1 MQSNLRFVAKQKRI
15 GMKRLPALSILL
27 ASLLLISPLQQV
39 QSAEAANPPR
49 KILTGWLPYYS
60 MKTYLPAVLN
70 NADLIKE
77 IMPFW
82 YTLKYDGKAKKAVVT
97 DVYKTANPSVP
108 IAEPLAALRNA
119 GMTIIPT
126 ISDGTDELVLA
137 NLLAK
142 PVSRKQVVD
151 AIVATVA
158 SQNYD
163 GIDLD
168 FEGFAFIDP
177 NTTWKTT
184 APNWVLFIKELS
196 AALHAQK
203 KILSIT
209 TPYLFNPAEAQKG
222 YFVYA
227 WAQIAPFIDRLRI
240 MTYDY
245 STSRPGPIGPIA
257 WTEKTVKYAIS
268 IMPASKVYLGLPGYG
283 KDWVIKVE
291 GVCPSNLAK
300 IITPSAKA
308 GTFLMRDAASI
319 AATYGAVPTYNE
331 TFAEVTFSYKRDYA
345 GQTSSGLSTTCT
357 ASRTA
362 WHQNAQ
368 SFSLRAQLVAKYQ
381 LGGVAQWVIGQEEP
395 LAMVAIRDVATSIAP
410 AQLESTLSLSTNE
423 ISYGNPVTLSGL
435 ITLKDKSPVAG
446 LAFSVEGKYSDGST
460 RILTTGITGIDGTY
474 SIPMLIGKSVSLR
487 VLTDSSWERE
497 ASATPAFTLAVAR
510 NLIATPPTSVKSG
523 LPFTISGIVL
533 PRTAGVTIT
542 LSTTSGKVIGQAT
555 TTDAQGAFTI
565 SVPAQARSIA
575 TYQITVGA
583 DATWPV
589 LASDAFSIIIR

>member
-1 MQSNLRFVAKQKRI
+1 
-15 GMKRLPALSILL
+15 MKRFPALSILL
-27 ASLLLISPLQQV
+27 AFLLFATALQSI
-39 QSAEAANPPR
+39 QSAAAANPPR

-60 MKTYLPAVLN
+60 MKTYLPAVLS

-82 YTLKYDGKAKKAVVT
+82 YTLKYDGKTKKAVIA
-97 DVYKTANPSVP
+97 DVYSSANPSVP

-126 ISDGTDELVLA
+126 ISDGTDQMVLA

-151 AIVATVA
+151 SIVATVA

-168 FEGFAFIDP
+168 FEGFAFIDS

-184 APNWVLFIKELS
+184 APNWVLFVKELS
-196 AALHAQK
+196 TALHAQK

-209 TPYLFNPAEAQKG
+209 SPYQFNPTEAQKG
-222 YFVYA
+222 YFVYS
-227 WAQIAPFIDRLRI
+227 WAQIASSIDRLRI

-283 KDWVIKVE
+283 KDWVTKVE

-368 SFSLRAQLVAKYQ
+368 SYSLRTQLVAKYQ

-410 AQLESTLSLSTNE
+410 AQLESSLSLSTNE
-423 ISYGNPVTLSGL
+423 LSYGNPVTLTGL

-446 LAFSVEGKYSDGST
+446 LAFSVEGKYPDGST
-460 RILTTGITGIDGTY
+460 RSLTTGTTGVDGSY

-487 VLTDSSWERE
+487 VLTESSWERE
-497 ASATPAFTLAVAR
+497 ASATQALTLTVAR
-510 NLIATPPTSVKSG
+510 NLIMTPPTSIKSG
-523 LPFTISGIVL
+523 LAFTISGIVL
-533 PRTAGVTIT
+533 PRTAGVTVT
-542 LSTTSGKVIGQAT
+542 LATTSGKIIGQAA

-565 SVPAQARSIA
+565 IVPAQARSIA

>member
-1 MQSNLRFVAKQKRI
+1 
-15 GMKRLPALSILL
+15 MKRLPALSILL
-27 ASLLLISPLQQV
+27 AFFLLISPLQQV

-70 NADLIKE
+70 NSDLIKE

-82 YTLKYDGKAKKAVVT
+82 YTLKYDGKSKKAVVT

-142 PVSRKQVVD
+142 PVSRKQVVE

-177 NTTWKTT
+177 NTSWKTT
-184 APNWVLFIKELS
+184 APNWVLFVKELS
-196 AALHAQK
+196 AALHAEK

-283 KDWVIKVE
+283 KDWVTKVE
-291 GVCPSNLAK
+291 GVCPANLAK

-331 TFAEVTFSYKRDYA
+331 TFAEVTFSYKRDYT

-410 AQLESTLSLSTNE
+410 AQLESSLSLSSNE

-435 ITLKDKSPVAG
+435 ITLKDKSPVTG
-446 LAFSVEGKYSDGST
+446 LAFSVEGKYPDGST
-460 RILTTGITGIDGTY
+460 RILTTGTTGVDGTY

-487 VLTDSSWERE
+487 VLTEPSWERE
-497 ASATPAFTLAVAR
+497 ASATPALTLAVAR
-510 NLIATPPTSVKSG
+510 NLITTPPTSVKSG
-523 LPFTISGIVL
+523 LAFTISGIVL
-533 PRTAGVTIT
+533 PRTAGVTVT

-565 SVPAQARSIA
+565 SVPAQTRSIA

>member
-1 MQSNLRFVAKQKRI
+1 
-15 GMKRLPALSILL
+15 MKRFPALPILI
-27 ASLLLISPLQQV
+27 ALLLFAAPLQNIE
-39 QSAEAANPPR
+39 SAEASNPPR

-60 MKTYLPAVLN
+60 MKTYLPAVLS

-82 YTLKYDGKAKKAVVT
+82 YTLKYDGKTKKPVVA

-108 IAEPLAALRNA
+108 ITEPLAALRNA

-126 ISDGTDELVLA
+126 ITDGTDQMVLA
-137 NLLAK
+137 NLISK

-151 AIVATVA
+151 AIMATVV

-177 NTTWKTT
+177 NTTWKAT

-203 KILSIT
+203 KILSVT
-209 TPYLFNPAEAQKG
+209 TPYLFNPAEKQKG

-227 WAQIAPFIDRLRI
+227 WADIAAHIDRLRI

-257 WTEKTVKYAIS
+257 WTEKTVKYAVS

-283 KDWVIKVE
+283 KDWVTKVE

-300 IITPSAKA
+300 VITPSAKA

-331 TFAEVTFSYKRDYA
+331 TFAEVTFSYKREYT

-368 SFSLRAQLVAKYQ
+368 SFSVRAQLIAKYQ
-381 LGGVAQWVIGQEEP
+381 LGGAAQWVIGQEEP

-410 AQLESTLSLSTNE
+410 AQLESSLSLSTNE
-423 ISYGNPVTLSGL
+423 ISYGNPVTLSGA

-446 LAFSVEGKYSDGST
+446 LAFSVEGKYADGST
-460 RILTTGITGIDGTY
+460 RTLTTGTTGFDGTY

-487 VLTDSSWERE
+487 VLTEASWERG
-497 ASATPAFTLAVAR
+497 ASTTPALALAVSR
-510 NLIATPPTSVKSG
+510 NLILNPPTSVKSG

-533 PRTAGVTIT
+533 PRTSGVTIT
-542 LSTTSGKVIGQAT
+542 LSTTSGKVVGQAT
-555 TTDAQGAFTI
+555 TTDAQGAFSI
-565 SVPAQARSIA
+565 NVPAQARSIA

-583 DATWPV
+583 DATWPAV
-589 LASDAFSIIIR
+589 ASDAFSIIIR

>member
-1 MQSNLRFVAKQKRI
+1 
-15 GMKRLPALSILL
+15 MKRLSALSIFLAFLL
-27 ASLLLISPLQQV
+27 FAAPLQNI

-60 MKTYLPAVLN
+60 MKTYLPAVLS

-82 YTLKYDGKAKKAVVT
+82 YTLKYDGKTKKAVIA

-108 IAEPLAALRNA
+108 IEEPLTALRSA

-126 ISDGTDELVLA
+126 ITDGTEKLVLA
-137 NLLAK
+137 NLISK

-177 NTTWKTT
+177 NTTWKAT

-203 KILSIT
+203 KILSVT
-209 TPYLFNPAEAQKG
+209 TPYLFDPAEKQKG

-227 WAQIAPFIDRLRI
+227 WADIAPHIDRLRI

-283 KDWVIKVE
+283 KDWVTKVE

-300 IITPSAKA
+300 VITPSAKA

-331 TFAEVTFSYKRDYA
+331 TFAEVTFSYKREYT
-345 GQTSSGLSTTCT
+345 GETSGGLSTTCT

-368 SFSLRAQLVAKYQ
+368 SFSVRAKLVAKYQ
-381 LGGVAQWVIGQEEP
+381 LGGAAQWVIGQEEP
-395 LAMVAIRDVATSIAP
+395 LAMVAVREVATSIAP
-410 AQLESTLSLSTNE
+410 AQLESSLSLSTNE
-423 ISYGNPVTLSGL
+423 ISYGNPVTVSGL

-446 LAFSVEGKYSDGST
+446 LAFTVEGKYPDGST
-460 RILTTGITGIDGTY
+460 RALTTGTTGIDGTY
-474 SIPMLIGKSVSLR
+474 SIPMLVGKSVSLQ
-487 VLTDSSWERE
+487 VLTEPSWERE
-497 ASATPAFTLAVAR
+497 ASATPAITLTVAR
-510 NLIATPPTSVKSG
+510 NLIVTPPTSVKSG
-523 LPFTISGIVL
+523 VAFNISGVVL
-533 PRTAGVTIT
+533 PRTAGVTVT

-555 TTDAQGAFTI
+555 TTDAQGAFTLN
-565 SVPAQARSIA
+565 VPAQTRSIA

>member
-1 MQSNLRFVAKQKRI
+1 
-15 GMKRLPALSILL
+15 MKRLPALSILL

-82 YTLKYDGKAKKAVVT
+82 YTLKYDGKSKKAVVT

-119 GMTIIPT
+119 GMTLIPT
-126 ISDGTDELVLA
+126 ISDGTDKLVLA

-177 NTTWKTT
+177 NTTWKAT
-184 APNWVLFIKELS
+184 APNWVLFVKELS
-196 AALHAQK
+196 AALHAEK

-227 WAQIAPFIDRLRI
+227 WAQIAPIIDRLRI

-283 KDWVIKVE
+283 KDWVTKVE

-331 TFAEVTFSYKRDYA
+331 TFAEVTFSYKREYT
-345 GQTSSGLSTTCT
+345 GTTSSGLSTTCT

-368 SFSLRAQLVAKYQ
+368 SFSVRAKLVAKYQ
-381 LGGVAQWVIGQEEP
+381 LGGAAQWVIGQEEP

-410 AQLESTLSLSTNE
+410 AQLESSLTLSTNE
-423 ISYGNPVTLSGL
+423 LSYGNPVTLSGL

-446 LAFSVEGKYSDGST
+446 LAFSVEGKYPDGST
-460 RILTTGITGIDGTY
+460 RILTTGTTGVDGTY
-474 SIPMLIGKSVSLR
+474 SIPMLIGKSVSIR
-487 VLTDSSWERE
+487 VITESSWERE
-497 ASATPAFTLAVAR
+497 ASATQALSLTVTR
-510 NLIATPPTSVKSG
+510 NLIITPPTSVKSG
-523 LPFTISGIVL
+523 LAFTIAGIVL

-542 LSTTSGKVIGQAT
+542 LSTTSGKIVGQAVI
-555 TTDAQGAFTI
+555 TDAQGAFTLN
-565 SVPAQARSIA
+565 VPAQARSIA

-589 LASDAFSIIIR
+589 LASEAFSIIIR

>member
-1 MQSNLRFVAKQKRI
+1 
-15 GMKRLPALSILL
+15 MKRFPALSILL
-27 ASLLLISPLQQV
+27 AFLLFAVPLQNI

-82 YTLKYDGKAKKAVVT
+82 YTLKYDGKTKKPVVA

-108 IAEPLAALRNA
+108 ITEPLTALRNA

-126 ISDGTDELVLA
+126 ITDGTDQMILA

-184 APNWVLFIKELS
+184 APNWVLFIKELG

-209 TPYLFNPAEAQKG
+209 TPYLFNPAEKQKG

-227 WAQIAPFIDRLRI
+227 WAEVAPHIDRLRI

-257 WTEKTVKYAIS
+257 WTEKTVKYAVS

-283 KDWVIKVE
+283 KDWVTKVE

-331 TFAEVTFSYKRDYA
+331 TFAEVTFSYKREYT
-345 GQTSSGLSTTCT
+345 GTTSSGLSTTCT

-368 SFSLRAQLVAKYQ
+368 SFSVRAKLVAKYQ
-381 LGGVAQWVIGQEEP
+381 LGGAAQWVIGQEEP

-410 AQLESTLSLSTNE
+410 AQLESSLTLSTNE
-423 ISYGNPVTLSGL
+423 LSYGNPVTLSGL

-446 LAFSVEGKYSDGST
+446 LAFTVEGKYPDGTT
-460 RILTTGITGIDGTY
+460 RTLTTGTTGIDGTY

-487 VLTDSSWERE
+487 VLTESSWERE
-497 ASATPAFTLAVAR
+497 ASATPALTLSVAR

-533 PRTAGVTIT
+533 PRTAGVIIT
-542 LSTTSGKVIGQAT
+542 LATASGKVVGQTT

-589 LASDAFSIIIR
+589 LRSDAFSIIIR

>member
-1 MQSNLRFVAKQKRI
+1 
-15 GMKRLPALSILL
+15 MKRLPALSILL
-27 ASLLLISPLQQV
+27 AFLLFAAPLQNI

-60 MKTYLPAVLN
+60 MKTYLPAVLS

-82 YTLKYDGKAKKAVVT
+82 YTLKYDGKTKKAVVT

-108 IAEPLAALRNA
+108 ITEPLAALRNA

-126 ISDGTDELVLA
+126 ISDGTDKLVLA

-177 NTTWKTT
+177 NTSWKTT
-184 APNWVLFIKELS
+184 APNWVLFVKELS

-209 TPYLFNPAEAQKG
+209 TPYLFNPADAQKG

-245 STSRPGPIGPIA
+245 STSRPGPIGPVA

-283 KDWVIKVE
+283 KDWVTKVE

-331 TFAEVTFSYKRDYA
+331 TFAEVTFSYKREYT

-368 SFSLRAQLVAKYQ
+368 SFSVRAQLVAKYQ
-381 LGGVAQWVIGQEEP
+381 LGGAAQWVIGQEEP
-395 LAMVAIRDVATSIAP
+395 LAMVAIRDVAISIAP
-410 AQLESTLSLSTNE
+410 AQLESSLSLSTSE
-423 ISYGNPVTLSGL
+423 LSYGNPVTLSGL

-446 LAFSVEGKYSDGST
+446 LAFTVEGKYPDGST
-460 RILTTGITGIDGTY
+460 RTLTTGTTGIDGTY

-487 VLTDSSWERE
+487 VITESSWERE
-497 ASATPAFTLAVAR
+497 ASATPALSLRVAR
-510 NLIATPPTSVKSG
+510 NLIVTPPTSAKSG
-523 LPFTISGIVL
+523 LAFTISGIVL
-533 PRTAGVTIT
+533 PRAPGLTIS
-542 LSTTSGKVIGQAT
+542 LSTTAGKVIGQAT
-555 TTDAQGAFTI
+555 TTDAQGAFTL
-565 SVPAQARSIA
+565 SVPAQVRSIA

>member
-1 MQSNLRFVAKQKRI
+1 
-15 GMKRLPALSILL
+15 MKRLPALSILL
-27 ASLLLISPLQQV
+27 ALFLLATPLQNIE
-39 QSAEAANPPR
+39 SAEATNPPR

-60 MKTYLPAVLN
+60 MKTYLPAVLA

-82 YTLKYDGKAKKAVVT
+82 YTLKFDGKTKKPVVA

-108 IAEPLAALRNA
+108 ITEPLAALRNA

-126 ISDGTDELVLA
+126 ITDGTEKLVLA
-137 NLLAK
+137 NLISK
-142 PVSRKQVVD
+142 PVTRKQVVD

-177 NTTWKTT
+177 NTTWKAT

-203 KILSIT
+203 KILSVT
-209 TPYLFNPAEAQKG
+209 TPYLFDPAEKQKG

-227 WAQIAPFIDRLRI
+227 WADIAPFIDRLRI

-257 WTEKTVKYAIS
+257 WTEKTVKYAVS

-283 KDWVIKVE
+283 KDWVTKVE

-300 IITPSAKA
+300 IISPSAKA

-331 TFAEVTFSYKRDYA
+331 KFAEVTFSYKREYS

-368 SFSLRAQLVAKYQ
+368 SFSVRAQLVAKYQ
-381 LGGVAQWVIGQEEP
+381 LGGAAQWVIGQEEP

-410 AQLESTLSLSTNE
+410 AQLESSLSLSTNE
-423 ISYGNPVTLSGL
+423 VSYGNPVTLSGA
-435 ITLKDKSPVAG
+435 ITLKDKSPVAA
-446 LAFSVEGKYSDGST
+446 LPFTVEGRYPDGST
-460 RILTTGITGIDGTY
+460 RILTTGTTGFDGTY

-487 VLTDSSWERE
+487 VLTEASWERA
-497 ASATPAFTLAVAR
+497 ASATPALSLAVSR
-510 NLIATPPTSVKSG
+510 NLILNPPTSVKSG
-523 LPFTISGIVL
+523 LPFTISGVVL

-542 LSTTSGKVIGQAT
+542 LSTTSGKVIGQTT
-555 TTDAQGAFTI
+555 TTDAQGAFSIT
-565 SVPAQARSIA
+565 VPAQARSIA
-575 TYQITVGA
+575 TYQVTVGA

-589 LASDAFSIIIR
+589 FASDAFSIIIR

>member
-1 MQSNLRFVAKQKRI
+1 
-15 GMKRLPALSILL
+15 MKRLPALSILL

-39 QSAEAANPPR
+39 QSAEATNPPR

-82 YTLKYDGKAKKAVVT
+82 YTLKYDGKSKKAVVT

-119 GMTIIPT
+119 GMTLIPT
-126 ISDGTDELVLA
+126 ISDGTDKLVLA

-177 NTTWKTT
+177 NTTWKAT
-184 APNWVLFIKELS
+184 APNWVLFVKELS
-196 AALHAQK
+196 AALHAEK

-283 KDWVIKVE
+283 KDWVTKVE

-331 TFAEVTFSYKRDYA
+331 TFAEVTFSYKREYT
-345 GQTSSGLSTTCT
+345 GTTSSGLSTTCT

-368 SFSLRAQLVAKYQ
+368 SFSVRAKLVAKYQ
-381 LGGVAQWVIGQEEP
+381 LGGAAQWVIGQEEP

-410 AQLESTLSLSTNE
+410 AQLESSLTLSTNE
-423 ISYGNPVTLSGL
+423 LSYGNPVTLSGL

-446 LAFSVEGKYSDGST
+446 LAFSVEGKYPDGST
-460 RILTTGITGIDGTY
+460 RILTTGTTGVDGSY
-474 SIPMLIGKSVSLR
+474 SLPMLIGKSVSLR
-487 VLTDSSWERE
+487 VLTESSWERE
-497 ASATPAFTLAVAR
+497 ASATQALSLAVAR
-510 NLIATPPTSVKSG
+510 NLITTPPTSVKSG

-589 LASDAFSIIIR
+589 LASEAFSIIIR

>member
-1 MQSNLRFVAKQKRI
+1 
-15 GMKRLPALSILL
+15 MKRFPALSILL
-27 ASLLLISPLQQV
+27 AFLLLISPLQQM
-39 QSAEAANPPR
+39 QRAESANPPR

-82 YTLKYDGKAKKAVVT
+82 YTLKYDGKTKKAVVT

-108 IAEPLAALRNA
+108 ITEPLTALRNA
-119 GMTIIPT
+119 GMLIIPT
-126 ISDGTDELVLA
+126 ISDGTDQMVLA

-184 APNWVLFIKELS
+184 APNWVLFVKELS

-283 KDWVIKVE
+283 KDWVTKVE

-331 TFAEVTFSYKRDYA
+331 TFAEVTFSYKREYT

-368 SFSLRAQLVAKYQ
+368 SFSVRAQLVAKYQ
-381 LGGVAQWVIGQEEP
+381 LGGAAQWVIGQEEP

-410 AQLESTLSLSTNE
+410 AQLESSMTLSTNE
-423 ISYGNPVTLSGL
+423 LSYGNPVTLSGL

-446 LAFSVEGKYSDGST
+446 LAFSVEGKYPDGST
-460 RILTTGITGIDGTY
+460 RILTTGITGVDGTY

-487 VLTDSSWERE
+487 VLTESSWERE

-555 TTDAQGAFTI
+555 TTDAQGAFTV

-589 LASDAFSIIIR
+589 LASDVFSIIIR

>member
-1 MQSNLRFVAKQKRI
+1 
-15 GMKRLPALSILL
+15 MKRFPALSILL
-27 ASLLLISPLQQV
+27 AFLLLISPLQQM
-39 QSAEAANPPR
+39 QRAEAANPPR

-82 YTLKYDGKAKKAVVT
+82 YTLKYDGKTKKAVVT

-108 IAEPLAALRNA
+108 ITEPLTALRNA
-119 GMTIIPT
+119 GMLIIPT
-126 ISDGTDELVLA
+126 ISDGTDQMVLA

-184 APNWVLFIKELS
+184 APNWVLFVKELS

-283 KDWVIKVE
+283 KDWVTKVE

-331 TFAEVTFSYKRDYA
+331 TFAEVTFSYKREYT

-368 SFSLRAQLVAKYQ
+368 SFSVRAQLVAKYQ
-381 LGGVAQWVIGQEEP
+381 LGGAAQWVIGQEEP

-410 AQLESTLSLSTNE
+410 AQLESSMTLSTNE
-423 ISYGNPVTLSGL
+423 LSYGNPVTLSGL

-446 LAFSVEGKYSDGST
+446 LAFSVEGKYPDGST
-460 RILTTGITGIDGTY
+460 RILTTGITGVDGTY

-487 VLTDSSWERE
+487 VLTESSWERE
-497 ASATPAFTLAVAR
+497 ASATPVFTLAVAR

-589 LASDAFSIIIR
+589 LASEAFSIIIR

>member
-1 MQSNLRFVAKQKRI
+1 
-15 GMKRLPALSILL
+15 MKRLPALSILL

-82 YTLKYDGKAKKAVVT
+82 YTLKYDGKSKKAVVT

-119 GMTIIPT
+119 GMTLIPT
-126 ISDGTDELVLA
+126 ISDGTDKLVLA

-177 NTTWKTT
+177 NTTWKAT
-184 APNWVLFIKELS
+184 APNWVLFVKELS
-196 AALHAQK
+196 AALHAEK

-283 KDWVIKVE
+283 KDWVTKVE

-331 TFAEVTFSYKRDYA
+331 TFAEVTFSYKREYT
-345 GQTSSGLSTTCT
+345 GTTSSGLSTTCT

-381 LGGVAQWVIGQEEP
+381 LGGAAQWVIGQEEP

-410 AQLESTLSLSTNE
+410 AQLESSLTLSTNE

-446 LAFSVEGKYSDGST
+446 LAFSVEGKYPDGST
-460 RILTTGITGIDGTY
+460 RILTTGTTGIDGSY

-497 ASATPAFTLAVAR
+497 ASATQALSLTVAR
-510 NLIATPPTSVKSG
+510 NLITTPPTSVKSG

-565 SVPAQARSIA
+565 SVPAQARSIG

>member
-1 MQSNLRFVAKQKRI
+1 
-15 GMKRLPALSILL
+15 MKRHITLRVLL
-27 ASLLLISPLQQV
+27 ATLLFVLPLSTLH
-39 QSAEAANPPR
+39 SASAANPPR

-70 NADLIKE
+70 NADLIRE

-82 YTLKYDGKAKKAVVT
+82 YTLKYDGKTKKAVIA

-108 IAEPLAALRNA
+108 ITEPLAALRNA

-126 ISDGTDELVLA
+126 ISDGTDKLVLA

-142 PVSRKQVVD
+142 PASRKQVVD

-184 APNWVLFIKELS
+184 APNWVLFVKELGT
-196 AALHAQK
+196 ALHAQN

-209 TPYLFNPAEAQKG
+209 TPYLFDPAGTQKG

-227 WAQIAPFIDRLRI
+227 WAQIAPHIDRLRI

-268 IMPASKVYLGLPGYG
+268 VMPASKVYLGLPGYG
-283 KDWVIKVE
+283 KDWVTKVE
-291 GVCPSNLAK
+291 GVCPANLAK

-308 GTFLMRDAASI
+308 GTFLMRDAANI

-331 TFAEVTFSYKRDYA
+331 TFAEVTFSYKREYT
-345 GQTSSGLSTTCT
+345 GTTSGGLSTTCT

-368 SFSLRAQLVAKYQ
+368 SFSVRAQLVAKYQ
-381 LGGVAQWVIGQEEP
+381 LGGAAQWVIGQEEP

-410 AQLESTLSLSTNE
+410 AQLESSMSLSTSQL
-423 ISYGNPVTLSGL
+423 SYGNPVTISGAV
-435 ITLKDKSPVAG
+435 TLKDKSPVAS
-446 LAFSVEGKYSDGST
+446 LPFKVEGKYADGST
-460 RILTTGITGIDGTY
+460 RTLISGTTGIDGKY
-474 SIPMLIGKSVSLR
+474 SIPMLIGKSVSMR
-487 VLTDSSWERE
+487 VVTESSWERE
-497 ASATPAFTLAVAR
+497 ASATPYVALAVSR
-510 NLIATPPTSVKSG
+510 NLIFNPPTSVKSG
-523 LPFTISGIVL
+523 TPFTISGIVL
-533 PRTAGVTIT
+533 PRTAGIAVTLAT
-542 LSTTSGKVIGQAT
+542 ATGKVIAQGS
-555 TTDAQGAFTI
+555 TDAQGGFTI
-565 SVPAQARSIA
+565 TVPAQLRSIA
-575 TYQITVGA
+575 TYQIVVAA
-583 DATWPV
+583 DATWPA
-589 LASDAFSIIIR
+589 LTSDAFSIIIR

>member
-1 MQSNLRFVAKQKRI
+1 
-15 GMKRLPALSILL
+15 
-27 ASLLLISPLQQV
+27 
-39 QSAEAANPPR
+39 
-49 KILTGWLPYYS
+49 
-60 MKTYLPAVLN
+60 MKTYLPAVLS

-82 YTLKYDGKAKKAVVT
+82 YTLKYDGKTKKAVIT
-97 DVYKTANPSVP
+97 DVYKPANPSVP
-108 IAEPLAALRNA
+108 ITEPLTALRNA

-126 ISDGTDELVLA
+126 ISDGTDKLVLA

-184 APNWVLFIKELS
+184 APNWVLFVKELS

-209 TPYLFNPAEAQKG
+209 SPYLFNPTEAQKG
-222 YFVYA
+222 YFVYS

-257 WTEKTVKYAIS
+257 WTEKTVKYAVS

-283 KDWVIKVE
+283 KDWVTKVE

-331 TFAEVTFSYKRDYA
+331 TFAEVTFSYKREYT
-345 GQTSSGLSTTCT
+345 GTTSSGLSTTCT

-368 SFSLRAQLVAKYQ
+368 SFSVRAQLVAKYQ
-381 LGGVAQWVIGQEEP
+381 LGGAAQWVIGQEEP

-410 AQLESTLSLSTNE
+410 AQLESALSLSTNE
-423 ISYGNPVTLSGL
+423 VSYGNPVTLSGV

-446 LAFSVEGKYSDGST
+446 LAFTVEGKYPDGST
-460 RILTTGITGIDGTY
+460 RTLTTGTTGVDGSY

-487 VLTDSSWERE
+487 VLTESSWERE
-497 ASATPAFTLAVAR
+497 ASATSALSLTVAR
-510 NLIATPPTSVKSG
+510 NLIMAPPTSVKSG
-523 LPFTISGIVL
+523 LAFTISGIVL
-533 PRTAGVTIT
+533 PRAAGVTIT
-542 LSTTSGKVIGQAT
+542 LATTSGKVVGQAT
-555 TTDAQGAFTI
+555 TTDAQGAFTLN
-565 SVPAQARSIA
+565 VPAQARSIA

>member
-1 MQSNLRFVAKQKRI
+1 
-15 GMKRLPALSILL
+15 MKRLPALSILL

-82 YTLKYDGKAKKAVVT
+82 YTLKYDGKSKKAVVT

-119 GMTIIPT
+119 GMTLIPT
-126 ISDGTDELVLA
+126 ISDGTDKLVLA

-177 NTTWKTT
+177 NTTWKAT
-184 APNWVLFIKELS
+184 APNWVLFVKELS
-196 AALHAQK
+196 AALHAEK

-283 KDWVIKVE
+283 KDWVTKVE

-331 TFAEVTFSYKRDYA
+331 TFAEVTFSYKREYT
-345 GQTSSGLSTTCT
+345 GTTSSGLSTTCT

-381 LGGVAQWVIGQEEP
+381 LGGAAQWVIGQEEP

-410 AQLESTLSLSTNE
+410 AQLESSLTLSTNE

-446 LAFSVEGKYSDGST
+446 LAFSVEGKYPDGST
-460 RILTTGITGIDGTY
+460 RILTTGTTGIDGSY

-497 ASATPAFTLAVAR
+497 ASATQALSLTVAR
-510 NLIATPPTSVKSG
+510 NLITTPPTSVKSG

-555 TTDAQGAFTI
+555 TTDAQGTFTI

-589 LASDAFSIIIR
+589 LASEAFSIIIR

>member
-1 MQSNLRFVAKQKRI
+1 
-15 GMKRLPALSILL
+15 MKRLPALSILL

-283 KDWVIKVE
+283 KDWVTKVE

>member
-1 MQSNLRFVAKQKRI
+1 
-15 GMKRLPALSILL
+15 MKRLPALSILL
-27 ASLLLISPLQQV
+27 ASLLLISPLHQV

-82 YTLKYDGKAKKAVVT
+82 YTLKYDGKSKKAVVT

-119 GMTIIPT
+119 GMTLIPT
-126 ISDGTDELVLA
+126 ISDGTDKLVLA

-184 APNWVLFIKELS
+184 APNWVLFVKELS
-196 AALHAQK
+196 AALHAEK

-283 KDWVIKVE
+283 KDWVTKVE

-331 TFAEVTFSYKRDYA
+331 TFAEVTFSYKREYT
-345 GQTSSGLSTTCT
+345 GTTSSGLSTTCT

-381 LGGVAQWVIGQEEP
+381 LGGAAQWVIGQEEP

-410 AQLESTLSLSTNE
+410 AQLESSLTLSTNE

-446 LAFSVEGKYSDGST
+446 LAFSVEGKYPDGST
-460 RILTTGITGIDGTY
+460 RILTTGTTGIDGSY

-487 VLTDSSWERE
+487 VLTESSWERE

-510 NLIATPPTSVKSG
+510 NLITTPPTSVKSG

-555 TTDAQGAFTI
+555 TTDAQGAFTF

>member
-1 MQSNLRFVAKQKRI
+1 
-15 GMKRLPALSILL
+15 MKRFPALSILL
-27 ASLLLISPLQQV
+27 AILLIISPLQQM

-82 YTLKYDGKAKKAVVT
+82 YTLKYDGKTKKPVVT

-108 IAEPLAALRNA
+108 ITEPLTALRNA

-126 ISDGTDELVLA
+126 ITDGTDQMILA

-184 APNWVLFIKELS
+184 APNWVLFVKELG

-209 TPYLFNPAEAQKG
+209 TPYLFNPAEKQKG

-227 WAQIAPFIDRLRI
+227 WAEIAPHIDRLRI

-257 WTEKTVKYAIS
+257 WTEKTVKYAVS

-283 KDWVIKVE
+283 KDWVTKVE

-331 TFAEVTFSYKRDYA
+331 TFAEVTFSYKREYT

-368 SFSLRAQLVAKYQ
+368 SFSLRAKLVAKYQ
-381 LGGVAQWVIGQEEP
+381 LGGAAQWVIGQEEP
-395 LAMVAIRDVATSIAP
+395 LAMVAIREVATSIAP
-410 AQLESTLSLSTNE
+410 AQLESSLSLSTNE
-423 ISYGNPVTLSGL
+423 LSYGNPVTLSGL
-435 ITLKDKSPVAG
+435 ITLKDKSPVSG
-446 LAFSVEGKYSDGST
+446 LAFTVEGKYPDGST
-460 RILTTGITGIDGTY
+460 RTLTTGTTGIDGTY
-474 SIPMLIGKSVSLR
+474 AIPMLIGKSVSLR
-487 VLTDSSWERE
+487 VLTESSWERE
-497 ASATPAFTLAVAR
+497 ASATPALTLTVAR
-510 NLIATPPTSVKSG
+510 NLIVTPPTSVKSG

-533 PRTAGVTIT
+533 PRTAGVTVT
-542 LSTTSGKVIGQAT
+542 LATISGKVVGQST

-575 TYQITVGA
+575 TYQITVSA

-589 LASDAFSIIIR
+589 LTSDAFSIIIR

>member
-1 MQSNLRFVAKQKRI
+1 MKRI
-15 GMKRLPALSILL
+15 PALSILL
-27 ASLLLISPLQQV
+27 AFLLLISPLQQV

-82 YTLKYDGKAKKAVVT
+82 YTLKYDGKTKKAVVT

-108 IAEPLAALRNA
+108 ITEPLAALRNA
-119 GMTIIPT
+119 GMTLIPT
-126 ISDGTDELVLA
+126 ISDGTDKLVLA

-184 APNWVLFIKELS
+184 APNWVLFVKELS
-196 AALHAQK
+196 AALHAEK

-257 WTEKTVKYAIS
+257 WTEKTVKYATS

-283 KDWVIKVE
+283 KDWVTKVE

-331 TFAEVTFSYKRDYA
+331 TFAEVTFSYKREYT
-345 GQTSSGLSTTCT
+345 GTTSSGLSTTCT

-368 SFSLRAQLVAKYQ
+368 SFSVRAQLVAKYQ
-381 LGGVAQWVIGQEEP
+381 LGGAAQWVIGQEEP

-410 AQLESTLSLSTNE
+410 AQLESSLTLSTNE
-423 ISYGNPVTLSGL
+423 LSYGNPVTLSGL

-446 LAFSVEGKYSDGST
+446 LAFNVEGKYPDGST

-487 VLTDSSWERE
+487 VLTESSWERE

-523 LPFTISGIVL
+523 LAFTISGIVL

>member
-1 MQSNLRFVAKQKRI
+1 
-15 GMKRLPALSILL
+15 
-27 ASLLLISPLQQV
+27 
-39 QSAEAANPPR
+39 
-49 KILTGWLPYYS
+49 
-60 MKTYLPAVLN
+60 MKTYLPAVLS

-82 YTLKYDGKAKKAVVT
+82 YTLKYDGKTKKAVIA
-97 DVYKTANPSVP
+97 DVYKPANPSVP
-108 IAEPLAALRNA
+108 ITEPLTALRNA

-126 ISDGTDELVLA
+126 ISDGTDKMVLA

-184 APNWVLFIKELS
+184 APNWVLFVKELS

-227 WAQIAPFIDRLRI
+227 WAEIAPFIDRLRI

-283 KDWVIKVE
+283 KDWVTKVE

-331 TFAEVTFSYKRDYA
+331 TFSEVTFSYKREYT

-368 SFSLRAQLVAKYQ
+368 SYSMRAKLVAKYQ
-381 LGGVAQWVIGQEEP
+381 LGGAAQWVIGQEEP
-395 LAMVAIRDVATSIAP
+395 LAMVAIREVATSIAP
-410 AQLESTLSLSTNE
+410 AQLESSLSLSTNE

-446 LAFSVEGKYSDGST
+446 LAFTVEGKYPDGSLRT
-460 RILTTGITGIDGTY
+460 LTTGTTGIDGTY

-487 VLTDSSWERE
+487 VLTEPSWERE
-497 ASATPAFTLAVAR
+497 ASATPALTLKVAR
-510 NLIATPPTSVKSG
+510 NLIITPPTSVKSG
-523 LPFTISGIVL
+523 LAFTISGTVL
-533 PRTAGVTIT
+533 PRTTGVTVT
-542 LSTTSGKVIGQAT
+542 LSTASGKVVGQAT
-555 TTDAQGAFTI
+555 TTDAQGAFTLN
-565 SVPAQARSIA
+565 VPAQTRSIA
-575 TYQITVGA
+575 TYQITIGA

-589 LASDAFSIIIR
+589 LTSDAFSIIIR

>member
-1 MQSNLRFVAKQKRI
+1 
-15 GMKRLPALSILL
+15 MKRLPALSILL

-82 YTLKYDGKAKKAVVT
+82 YTLKYDGKTKKAVVT

-126 ISDGTDELVLA
+126 ISDGTDKLVLA

-184 APNWVLFIKELS
+184 APNWVLFVKELS
-196 AALHAQK
+196 AALHAEK

-283 KDWVIKVE
+283 KDWVTKVE

-331 TFAEVTFSYKRDYA
+331 TFAEVTFSYKREYT
-345 GQTSSGLSTTCT
+345 GTTSSGLSTTCT

-381 LGGVAQWVIGQEEP
+381 LGGAAQWVIGQEEP

-410 AQLESTLSLSTNE
+410 AQLESSLTLSTNE

-446 LAFSVEGKYSDGST
+446 LAFSVEGKYPDGSS
-460 RILTTGITGIDGTY
+460 RILTTGTTGIDGSY

-497 ASATPAFTLAVAR
+497 ASATQALSLTVAR
-510 NLIATPPTSVKSG
+510 NLITTPPTSVKSG

-555 TTDAQGAFTI
+555 TTDAQGTFTI

-589 LASDAFSIIIR
+589 LASEAFSIIIR

>member
-1 MQSNLRFVAKQKRI
+1 
-15 GMKRLPALSILL
+15 MKRLPALSILL
-27 ASLLLISPLQQV
+27 AFLLFAAPLQNI
-39 QSAEAANPPR
+39 QSAEASNPPR

-82 YTLKYDGKAKKAVVT
+82 YTLKYDGKTKKAVVT

-108 IAEPLAALRNA
+108 ITEPLAALRNA

-126 ISDGTDELVLA
+126 ISDGTDKLVLA

-184 APNWVLFIKELS
+184 APNWVLFVKELS

-245 STSRPGPIGPIA
+245 STSRPGPIGPVA

-283 KDWVIKVE
+283 KDWVTKVE

-331 TFAEVTFSYKRDYA
+331 TFAEVTFSYKREYT

-368 SFSLRAQLVAKYQ
+368 SFSVRAQLVAKYQ
-381 LGGVAQWVIGQEEP
+381 LGGAAQWVIGQEEP
-395 LAMVAIRDVATSIAP
+395 LAMVAIRDVAISIAP
-410 AQLESTLSLSTNE
+410 AQLESSLSLSTSE
-423 ISYGNPVTLSGL
+423 LSYGNPVTLSGL

-446 LAFSVEGKYSDGST
+446 LAFTVEGKYPDGST
-460 RILTTGITGIDGTY
+460 RTLTTGSTGINGTY

-487 VLTDSSWERE
+487 VLTESSWERE
-497 ASATPAFTLAVAR
+497 ASATAALSLTVAR
-510 NLIATPPTSVKSG
+510 NFIITPPTSVKSG
-523 LPFTISGIVL
+523 LAFTISGIVL
-533 PRTAGVTIT
+533 PRTPGVTIT
-542 LSTTSGKVIGQAT
+542 LSTTAGKVIGQAT
-555 TTDAQGAFTI
+555 TTDAQGAFTL
-565 SVPAQARSIA
+565 SVPAQVRSIA

>member
-1 MQSNLRFVAKQKRI
+1 
-15 GMKRLPALSILL
+15 MKRFPALSTLIAILL
-27 ASLLLISPLQQV
+27 LAAPLQNI

-60 MKTYLPAVLN
+60 MKTYLPAVLS

-82 YTLKYDGKAKKAVVT
+82 YTLKYDGKTKKPVIA

-108 IAEPLAALRNA
+108 ITEPLTALRNA

-126 ISDGTDELVLA
+126 ITDGTEKQVLA
-137 NLLAK
+137 SLLAK

-203 KILSIT
+203 KVLSVT
-209 TPYLFNPAEAQKG
+209 TPYLFDPAEAQKG

-227 WAQIAPFIDRLRI
+227 WAQIAPHIDRLRI

-257 WTEKTVKYAIS
+257 WTEKTVKYAVS

-283 KDWVIKVE
+283 KDWVTKVE

-319 AATYGAVPTYNE
+319 AATYGAVPTYDE
-331 TFAEVTFSYKRDYA
+331 KFAEVTFSYKREYT

-368 SFSLRAQLVAKYQ
+368 GFSVRAQLIAKYQ
-381 LGGVAQWVIGQEEP
+381 LGGAAQWVIGQEEP

-410 AQLESTLSLSTNE
+410 AQLESSLTLSKNE
-423 ISYGNPVTLSGL
+423 TTYGNPVTLSGL
-435 ITLKDKSPVAG
+435 ITLKDKTPVAG
-446 LAFSVEGKYSDGST
+446 VAFTVEGKYPDGST
-460 RILTTGITGIDGTY
+460 RTLTTGTTGFDGTY

-487 VLTDSSWERE
+487 VLTEATWERE
-497 ASATPAFTLAVAR
+497 ASATPASILTVAR
-510 NLIATPPTSVKSG
+510 NLILTPPTSVKSG
-523 LPFTISGIVL
+523 QPFTISGIVL

-542 LSTTSGKVIGQAT
+542 LATTSGKIIGQAT

-575 TYQITVGA
+575 SYQISVGA

-589 LASDAFSIIIR
+589 FASQAFSIIIR

>member
-1 MQSNLRFVAKQKRI
+1 
-15 GMKRLPALSILL
+15 MKRLPALSILL

-82 YTLKYDGKAKKAVVT
+82 YTLKYDGKSKKAVVT

-126 ISDGTDELVLA
+126 ISDGTDKLVLA

-283 KDWVIKVE
+283 KDWVTKVE

-331 TFAEVTFSYKRDYA
+331 TFAEVTFSYKREYT

-368 SFSLRAQLVAKYQ
+368 SFSVRAQLVAKYQ
-381 LGGVAQWVIGQEEP
+381 LGGAAQWVIGQEEP

-410 AQLESTLSLSTNE
+410 AQLESSMTLSTNE
-423 ISYGNPVTLSGL
+423 LSYGNPVTLSGL

-446 LAFSVEGKYSDGST
+446 LAFSVEGKYPDGST
-460 RILTTGITGIDGTY
+460 RILTTGITGIDGAY

-487 VLTDSSWERE
+487 VLTESSWERE

>member
-1 MQSNLRFVAKQKRI
+1 
-15 GMKRLPALSILL
+15 MKRLPALSILL
-27 ASLLLISPLQQV
+27 APLLLISPLQQV

-82 YTLKYDGKAKKAVVT
+82 YTLKYDGKTKKAVIT
-97 DVYKTANPSVP
+97 DVYKPANPSVP
-108 IAEPLAALRNA
+108 ITEPLTALRNA

-126 ISDGTDELVLA
+126 ISDGTDKLVLA

-142 PVSRKQVVD
+142 PVSRKQVID

-184 APNWVLFIKELS
+184 APNWVLFVKELS
-196 AALHAQK
+196 AALHAEK

-283 KDWVIKVE
+283 KDWVTKVE

-331 TFAEVTFSYKRDYA
+331 TFAEVTFSYKREYT
-345 GQTSSGLSTTCT
+345 GTTSSGLSTTCT

-368 SFSLRAQLVAKYQ
+368 SFSVRAKLVAKYQ
-381 LGGVAQWVIGQEEP
+381 LGGAAQWVIGQEEP

-410 AQLESTLSLSTNE
+410 AQLESSLTLSTNE
-423 ISYGNPVTLSGL
+423 LSYGNPVTLSGL

-446 LAFSVEGKYSDGST
+446 LAFSVEGKYPDGST
-460 RILTTGITGIDGTY
+460 RILTTGTIGVDGTY
-474 SIPMLIGKSVSLR
+474 SIPMLIGKSVSIR
-487 VLTDSSWERE
+487 VITESSWERE
-497 ASATPAFTLAVAR
+497 ASATQALSLTVAR
-510 NLIATPPTSVKSG
+510 NLIITPPTSVKSG
-523 LPFTISGIVL
+523 LAFTIAGIVL

-542 LSTTSGKVIGQAT
+542 LSTTSGKIIGQAT

-565 SVPAQARSIA
+565 SVPAQARSIG

-589 LASDAFSIIIR
+589 LASEAFSIIIR

>member
-1 MQSNLRFVAKQKRI
+1 
-15 GMKRLPALSILL
+15 MKRFPALSILL
-27 ASLLLISPLQQV
+27 AFLLFAAPLQNIE
-39 QSAEAANPPR
+39 SAEAANPPR

-60 MKTYLPAVLN
+60 MKTYLPAVLS

-82 YTLKYDGKAKKAVVT
+82 YTLKYDGKTKKAVIT
-97 DVYKTANPSVP
+97 DVYKPANPSVP
-108 IAEPLAALRNA
+108 ITEPLTALRNA

-126 ISDGTDELVLA
+126 ISDGTDKLVLA
-137 NLLAK
+137 KLLAK

-177 NTTWKTT
+177 NTTWKAT
-184 APNWVLFIKELS
+184 APNWVLFVKELS
-196 AALHAQK
+196 AALHAQN

-283 KDWVIKVE
+283 KDWVTKVE

-331 TFAEVTFSYKRDYA
+331 TFAEVTFSYKREYT
-345 GQTSSGLSTTCT
+345 GTTSSGLSTTCT

-368 SFSLRAQLVAKYQ
+368 SYSLRAQLVAKYQ
-381 LGGVAQWVIGQEEP
+381 LGGAAQWVIGQEEP

-410 AQLESTLSLSTNE
+410 AQLESSLSLSINE
-423 ISYGNPVTLSGL
+423 LSYGNPVTLSGL

-446 LAFSVEGKYSDGST
+446 LAFTVEGKYPDSST
-460 RILTTGITGIDGTY
+460 RTLTTGTTGVDGSY

-487 VLTDSSWERE
+487 VLTESSWERE
-497 ASATPAFTLAVAR
+497 ASATPALSLTVTR
-510 NLIATPPTSVKSG
+510 NLIMTPPTSVKSG
-523 LPFTISGIVL
+523 LAFTISGIVL

-542 LSTTSGKVIGQAT
+542 LSTTSGKAIGQAT
-555 TTDAQGAFTI
+555 TTDEQGAFTLT
-565 SVPAQARSIA
+565 VPAQARSIA

-589 LASDAFSIIIR
+589 LASEAFSIIIR

>member
-1 MQSNLRFVAKQKRI
+1 
-15 GMKRLPALSILL
+15 MKRFPALSILL
-27 ASLLLISPLQQV
+27 AFLLFAAPLQNI

-60 MKTYLPAVLN
+60 MKTYLPAVLS

-82 YTLKYDGKAKKAVVT
+82 YTLKYDGKTKKAVIA
-97 DVYKTANPSVP
+97 DVYKPANPSVP
-108 IAEPLAALRNA
+108 ITEPLTALRNA

-126 ISDGTDELVLA
+126 ISDGTDKMVLA

-184 APNWVLFIKELS
+184 APNWVLFVKELS

-227 WAQIAPFIDRLRI
+227 WAEIAPFIDRLRI

-257 WTEKTVKYAIS
+257 WTEKTVKYAVS

-283 KDWVIKVE
+283 KDWVTKVE

-331 TFAEVTFSYKRDYA
+331 TFSEVTFSYKREYT

-368 SFSLRAQLVAKYQ
+368 SYSMRAKLVAKYQ
-381 LGGVAQWVIGQEEP
+381 LGGAAQWVIGQEEP
-395 LAMVAIRDVATSIAP
+395 LAMVAIREVATSIAP
-410 AQLESTLSLSTNE
+410 AQLESSLSLSTNE

-446 LAFSVEGKYSDGST
+446 LAFTVEGKYPDGSLRT
-460 RILTTGITGIDGTY
+460 LTTGTTGIDGTY
-474 SIPMLIGKSVSLR
+474 SIPMLIGKTVSLR
-487 VLTDSSWERE
+487 VLTEPSWERE
-497 ASATPAFTLAVAR
+497 ASATPALTLKVAR
-510 NLIATPPTSVKSG
+510 NLIITPPTSVKSG
-523 LPFTISGIVL
+523 LAFTISGTVL
-533 PRTAGVTIT
+533 PRTTGVTVT
-542 LSTTSGKVIGQAT
+542 LSTTSGKVVGQAT
-555 TTDAQGAFTI
+555 TTDAQGAFTLN
-565 SVPAQARSIA
+565 VPAQTRSIA

-583 DATWPV
+583 DATWSV
-589 LASDAFSIIIR
+589 LTSDAFSIIIR

>member
-1 MQSNLRFVAKQKRI
+1 
-15 GMKRLPALSILL
+15 MKRFPALSILL
-27 ASLLLISPLQQV
+27 AFLLFAAPLQNI

-60 MKTYLPAVLN
+60 MKTYLPAVLS

-82 YTLKYDGKAKKAVVT
+82 YTLKYDGKTKKAVVT

-108 IAEPLAALRNA
+108 ITEPLAALRNA

-126 ISDGTDELVLA
+126 ISDGTDKLVLA

-142 PVSRKQVVD
+142 PVSRKQVID

-184 APNWVLFIKELS
+184 APNWVLFVKELS

-209 TPYLFNPAEAQKG
+209 TPYLFNPADAQKG

-245 STSRPGPIGPIA
+245 STSRPGPIGPVA

-283 KDWVIKVE
+283 KDWVTKVE

-331 TFAEVTFSYKRDYA
+331 TFAEVTFSYKREYT

-368 SFSLRAQLVAKYQ
+368 SFSVRAQLVAKYQ
-381 LGGVAQWVIGQEEP
+381 LGGAAQWVIGQEEP
-395 LAMVAIRDVATSIAP
+395 LAMVAIRDVAISIAP
-410 AQLESTLSLSTNE
+410 AQLESSLSISTNE
-423 ISYGNPVTLSGL
+423 LSYGNPVTLSGL

-446 LAFSVEGKYSDGST
+446 LAFTVEGKYPDGST
-460 RILTTGITGIDGTY
+460 RTLTTGTTGIDGTY

-487 VLTDSSWERE
+487 VITESSWERE
-497 ASATPAFTLAVAR
+497 ASTTPALSLRVAR
-510 NLIATPPTSVKSG
+510 NLIVTPPTSAKSG
-523 LPFTISGIVL
+523 LAFTISGIVL
-533 PRTAGVTIT
+533 PRAPGVTIS
-542 LSTTSGKVIGQAT
+542 LSTTAGKVIGQAT
-555 TTDAQGAFTI
+555 TTDAQGAFTL
-565 SVPAQARSIA
+565 SVPAQVRSIA

>member
-1 MQSNLRFVAKQKRI
+1 
-15 GMKRLPALSILL
+15 MKRFPALSILL
-27 ASLLLISPLQQV
+27 AFLLLAAPLQNIE
-39 QSAEAANPPR
+39 SAEAANPPR

-60 MKTYLPAVLN
+60 MKTYLPAVLS

-82 YTLKYDGKAKKAVVT
+82 YTLKYDGKTKKAVIT
-97 DVYKTANPSVP
+97 DVYKPANPSVP
-108 IAEPLAALRNA
+108 IIEPLTALRNA

-126 ISDGTDELVLA
+126 ISDGTEKLVLA

-184 APNWVLFIKELS
+184 APNWVLFVKELS
-196 AALHAQK
+196 AALHAQN

-283 KDWVIKVE
+283 KDWVTKVE

-331 TFAEVTFSYKRDYA
+331 TFAEVTFSYKREYT
-345 GQTSSGLSTTCT
+345 GTTSSGLSTTCT

-368 SFSLRAQLVAKYQ
+368 SFSVRAQLVAKYQ
-381 LGGVAQWVIGQEEP
+381 LGGAAQWVIGQEEP

-410 AQLESTLSLSTNE
+410 AQLESALSLSTNE
-423 ISYGNPVTLSGL
+423 VSYGNPVTLSGL

-446 LAFSVEGKYSDGST
+446 LAFTVEGKYPDGST
-460 RILTTGITGIDGTY
+460 RTLTTGTTGVDGSY

-487 VLTDSSWERE
+487 VLTESSWERE
-497 ASATPAFTLAVAR
+497 ASATSALSLTVAR
-510 NLIATPPTSVKSG
+510 NLIMTPPTSVKSG
-523 LPFTISGIVL
+523 LAFTISGIVL
-533 PRTAGVTIT
+533 PRTAGVTVT
-542 LSTTSGKVIGQAT
+542 LATTSGKIIGQAT
-555 TTDAQGAFTI
+555 TTDAQGAFTLN
-565 SVPAQARSIA
+565 VPAQARSIA

-583 DATWPV
+583 DATWPI

>member
-1 MQSNLRFVAKQKRI
+1 
-15 GMKRLPALSILL
+15 MKRLPALSILL
-27 ASLLLISPLQQV
+27 ALFLLATPLQNIE
-39 QSAEAANPPR
+39 SAEATNPPR

-60 MKTYLPAVLN
+60 MKTYLPAVLA

-82 YTLKYDGKAKKAVVT
+82 YTLKFDGKTKKPVVA

-108 IAEPLAALRNA
+108 ITEPLAALRNA

-126 ISDGTDELVLA
+126 ITDGTEKLVLA
-137 NLLAK
+137 NLISK
-142 PVSRKQVVD
+142 PVTRKQVVD

-177 NTTWKTT
+177 NTTWKAT

-203 KILSIT
+203 KILSVT
-209 TPYLFNPAEAQKG
+209 TPYLFDPAEKQKG

-227 WAQIAPFIDRLRI
+227 WADIAPFIDRLRI

-257 WTEKTVKYAIS
+257 WTEKTVKYAVS

-283 KDWVIKVE
+283 KDWVTKVE

-300 IITPSAKA
+300 IISPSAKA

-331 TFAEVTFSYKRDYA
+331 KFAEVTFSYKREYS

-368 SFSLRAQLVAKYQ
+368 SFSVRAKLVAKYQ
-381 LGGVAQWVIGQEEP
+381 LGGAAQWVIGQEEP

-410 AQLESTLSLSTNE
+410 AQLESSLSLSTDE
-423 ISYGNPVTLSGL
+423 VSYGNPVTLSGA
-435 ITLKDKSPVAG
+435 ITLKDKSPVAA
-446 LAFSVEGKYSDGST
+446 LPFTVEGKYPDGST
-460 RILTTGITGIDGTY
+460 RILTTGTTGFDGTY

-487 VLTDSSWERE
+487 VLTEASWERA
-497 ASATPAFTLAVAR
+497 ASASPALSLAVSR
-510 NLIATPPTSVKSG
+510 NLILNPPTSVKSG
-523 LPFTISGIVL
+523 LPFTISGVVL

-542 LSTTSGKVIGQAT
+542 LSTTSGKVIGQTT
-555 TTDAQGAFTI
+555 TTDAQGAFSIT
-565 SVPAQARSIA
+565 VPAQARSIA
-575 TYQITVGA
+575 TYQVTVGA

-589 LASDAFSIIIR
+589 FASDAFSIIIR

>member
-1 MQSNLRFVAKQKRI
+1 
-15 GMKRLPALSILL
+15 MKRYSALSILL
-27 ASLLLISPLQQV
+27 AFLLFAAPLQNIQN
-39 QSAEAANPPR
+39 AEAANPPR

-60 MKTYLPAVLN
+60 MKTYLPAVLS

-82 YTLKYDGKAKKAVVT
+82 YTLKYDGKTKKAVIT
-97 DVYKTANPSVP
+97 DVYKPANPSVP
-108 IAEPLAALRNA
+108 ITEPLTALRNA

-126 ISDGTDELVLA
+126 ISDGTDEMVLA

-142 PVSRKQVVD
+142 PVSRKQVID

-184 APNWVLFIKELS
+184 APNWVLFVKELS
-196 AALHAQK
+196 AALHAEK

-245 STSRPGPIGPIA
+245 STTRPGPIGPIA

-283 KDWVIKVE
+283 KDWVTKVE

-319 AATYGAVPTYNE
+319 AVTYGAVPTYNE
-331 TFAEVTFSYKRDYA
+331 TFAEVTFSYKREYT
-345 GQTSSGLSTTCT
+345 GTTSSGLSTTCT

-368 SFSLRAQLVAKYQ
+368 SYSVRAQLVAKYQ
-381 LGGVAQWVIGQEEP
+381 LGGAAQWVIGQEEP

-410 AQLESTLSLSTNE
+410 AQLESSLTLSTNE
-423 ISYGNPVTLSGL
+423 LSYGNPVTLSGL

-446 LAFSVEGKYSDGST
+446 LTFTVEGKYPDGST
-460 RILTTGITGIDGTY
+460 RTLTTGTTSVDGTY
-474 SIPMLIGKSVSLR
+474 SIPMLIGKSVSIR
-487 VLTDSSWERE
+487 VLTESSWERE
-497 ASATPAFTLAVAR
+497 ASATSALSLTVAR
-510 NLIATPPTSVKSG
+510 NLIMTPLTSIKSG
-523 LPFTISGIVL
+523 IAFTISGIVL
-533 PRTAGVTIT
+533 PRTAGVIIT
-542 LSTTSGKVIGQAT
+542 LATTSGKVVGQAT
-555 TTDAQGAFTI
+555 TTDEQGAFTLN
-565 SVPAQARSIA
+565 VPAQARSIA

-583 DATWPV
+583 DATWPI
-589 LASDAFSIIIR
+589 LASEAFSIIIR

>member
-1 MQSNLRFVAKQKRI
+1 
-15 GMKRLPALSILL
+15 MKRFPALSILL
-27 ASLLLISPLQQV
+27 AFLLFAAPLQNIE
-39 QSAEAANPPR
+39 SAEAANPPR

-60 MKTYLPAVLN
+60 MKTYLPAVLS

-82 YTLKYDGKAKKAVVT
+82 YTLKYDGKTKKAVIT
-97 DVYKTANPSVP
+97 DVYKPANPSVP
-108 IAEPLAALRNA
+108 ITEPLTALRNA

-126 ISDGTDELVLA
+126 ISDGTDKLVLA

-184 APNWVLFIKELS
+184 APNWVLFVKELS
-196 AALHAQK
+196 AALHAQN

-283 KDWVIKVE
+283 KDWVTKVE

-331 TFAEVTFSYKRDYA
+331 TFAEVTFSYKREYT

-368 SFSLRAQLVAKYQ
+368 SYSLRAQLVAKYQ
-381 LGGVAQWVIGQEEP
+381 LGGAAQWVIGQEEP

-410 AQLESTLSLSTNE
+410 AQLESSLSLSTNE

-446 LAFSVEGKYSDGST
+446 LAFTVEGKYPDGST
-460 RILTTGITGIDGTY
+460 RTLTTGTTGVDGSY

-487 VLTDSSWERE
+487 VLTESSWERE
-497 ASATPAFTLAVAR
+497 ASATPALTLTVTR
-510 NLIATPPTSVKSG
+510 NLIMTPPTSVKSG
-523 LPFTISGIVL
+523 VAFTISGIVL
-533 PRTAGVTIT
+533 PRAAGVTIT
-542 LSTTSGKVIGQAT
+542 LSTTSGKVVGQAT
-555 TTDAQGAFTI
+555 TTDAQGAFTLN
-565 SVPAQARSIA
+565 VPAQARSIA

>member
-1 MQSNLRFVAKQKRI
+1 
-15 GMKRLPALSILL
+15 MKRLPALSILL
-27 ASLLLISPLQQV
+27 ALFLLATPLQNIE
-39 QSAEAANPPR
+39 SAEATNPPR

-60 MKTYLPAVLN
+60 MKTYLPAVLA

-82 YTLKYDGKAKKAVVT
+82 YTLKFDGKTKKPVVA

-108 IAEPLAALRNA
+108 ITEPLAALRNA

-126 ISDGTDELVLA
+126 ITDGTEKLVLA
-137 NLLAK
+137 NLISK
-142 PVSRKQVVD
+142 PVTRKQVVD

-177 NTTWKTT
+177 NTTWKAT

-203 KILSIT
+203 KILSVT
-209 TPYLFNPAEAQKG
+209 TPYLFDPAEKQKG

-227 WAQIAPFIDRLRI
+227 WADIAPFIDRLRI

-257 WTEKTVKYAIS
+257 WTEKTVKYAVS

-283 KDWVIKVE
+283 KDWVTKVE

-300 IITPSAKA
+300 IISPSAKA

-331 TFAEVTFSYKRDYA
+331 KFAEVTFSYKREYS

-368 SFSLRAQLVAKYQ
+368 SFSVRAQLVAKYQ
-381 LGGVAQWVIGQEEP
+381 LGGAAQWVIGQEEP
-395 LAMVAIRDVATSIAP
+395 LAMVAIREVATSIAP
-410 AQLESTLSLSTNE
+410 AQLESSLSLSTDE
-423 ISYGNPVTLSGL
+423 VSYGNPVTLSGA
-435 ITLKDKSPVAG
+435 ITLKDKSPVAA
-446 LAFSVEGKYSDGST
+446 LPFTVEGKYPDGST
-460 RILTTGITGIDGTY
+460 RILTTGTTGFDGTY

-487 VLTDSSWERE
+487 VLTEASWERA
-497 ASATPAFTLAVAR
+497 ASATPALSLAVSR
-510 NLIATPPTSVKSG
+510 NLILNPPTSVKSG
-523 LPFTISGIVL
+523 LPFTISGVVL

-542 LSTTSGKVIGQAT
+542 LSTTSGKVIGQTT
-555 TTDAQGAFTI
+555 TTDAQGAFSIT
-565 SVPAQARSIA
+565 VPAQARSIA
-575 TYQITVGA
+575 TYQVTVGA

-589 LASDAFSIIIR
+589 FASDAFSIIIR

>member
-1 MQSNLRFVAKQKRI
+1 
-15 GMKRLPALSILL
+15 MKRFPALSILL
-27 ASLLLISPLQQV
+27 AILLIISPLQQM
-39 QSAEAANPPR
+39 QRAEAANPPR

-82 YTLKYDGKAKKAVVT
+82 YTLKYDGKSKKAVVT

-108 IAEPLAALRNA
+108 ITEPLTALRNA

-126 ISDGTDELVLA
+126 ISDGTDQMVLA

-184 APNWVLFIKELS
+184 APNWVLFVKELS

-283 KDWVIKVE
+283 KDWVTKVE

-331 TFAEVTFSYKRDYA
+331 TFAEVTFSYKREYT

-368 SFSLRAQLVAKYQ
+368 SFSVRAQLVAKYQ
-381 LGGVAQWVIGQEEP
+381 LGGAAQWVIGQEEP

-410 AQLESTLSLSTNE
+410 AQLESSMTLSTNE
-423 ISYGNPVTLSGL
+423 LSYGNPVTLSGL

-446 LAFSVEGKYSDGST
+446 LAFSVEGKYPDGST
-460 RILTTGITGIDGTY
+460 RILATGITGVDGTY

-487 VLTDSSWERE
+487 VLTESSWERE

-555 TTDAQGAFTI
+555 TTDTQGAFTI

>member
-1 MQSNLRFVAKQKRI
+1 
-15 GMKRLPALSILL
+15 MKRFPALSILL
-27 ASLLLISPLQQV
+27 AFLLFATPLQSI
-39 QSAEAANPPR
+39 QSASAANPPR

-82 YTLKYDGKAKKAVVT
+82 YTLKYDGKTKKAVIA
-97 DVYKTANPSVP
+97 DVYSSANPSVP

-126 ISDGTDELVLA
+126 ISDGTDQMVLA
-137 NLLAK
+137 NLIAK

-168 FEGFAFIDP
+168 FEGFAFIDS

-184 APNWVLFIKELS
+184 APNWVLFVKELS

-209 TPYLFNPAEAQKG
+209 SPYLFNPAEAQKG
-222 YFVYA
+222 YFVYS
-227 WAQIAPFIDRLRI
+227 WAQIASSIDRLRI

-283 KDWVIKVE
+283 KDWVTKVE

-331 TFAEVTFSYKRDYA
+331 TFAEVTFSYKREYT
-345 GQTSSGLSTTCT
+345 GTTSSGLSTTCT

-368 SFSLRAQLVAKYQ
+368 SFSVRAQLVAKYQ
-381 LGGVAQWVIGQEEP
+381 LGGAAQWVIGQEEP

-410 AQLESTLSLSTNE
+410 AQLESSLSLSTDE
-423 ISYGNPVTLSGL
+423 VSYGNPVTLSGL

-446 LAFSVEGKYSDGST
+446 LAFTVEGKYTDGST
-460 RILTTGITGIDGTY
+460 RTLTTGTTGVDGSY

-487 VLTDSSWERE
+487 VLTESSWERE
-497 ASATPAFTLAVAR
+497 ASATSALSLTVAR
-510 NLIATPPTSVKSG
+510 NLIMTPPTSVKSG
-523 LPFTISGIVL
+523 LAFTISGIVL
-533 PRTAGVTIT
+533 PRTAGVTVT
-542 LSTTSGKVIGQAT
+542 LATTSGKIIGQAT
-555 TTDAQGAFTI
+555 TTDAQGAFTLN
-565 SVPAQARSIA
+565 VPAQARSIA

-583 DATWPV
+583 DATWPI